1 MFGSVTAADICE
13 SLKAAGHDIDKK
25 KIVLANPIK
34 LVGDY
39 EVTLKLAEGVSTV
52 ITVLVRGEE

>member
-1 MFGSVTAADICE
+1 MI
-13 SLKAAGHDIDKK
+13 
-25 KIVLANPIK
+25 ANPIK